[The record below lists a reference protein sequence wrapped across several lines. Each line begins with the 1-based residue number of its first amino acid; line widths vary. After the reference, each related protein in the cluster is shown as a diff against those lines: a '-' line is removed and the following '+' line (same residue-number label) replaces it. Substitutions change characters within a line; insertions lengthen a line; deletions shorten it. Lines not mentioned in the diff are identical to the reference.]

1 MEVVFNGRDAVNL
14 SAIELVDVSDT
25 DGNVKI
31 VVRYQTR
38 RGVNVGCINFR
49 KPIHYNPYRKVTRA
63 FAKEMVE
70 EIESL
75 TQHPDMP
82 IERVIDLKAWRIGC
96 LGVDLNTATEAQS
109 TLALARLCLDWS
121 VGRRNAPSD
130 KALEQR
136 TGLDTDTINR
146 ITVRG
151 DYKRCIEDLM
161 LNGSLFEPRT
171 PEEFRA
177 WVAEYTDMPTRFGK
191 RMRLL
196 EDEVEMLV
204 KSVASQHGIV
214 LSGFFR

>member
-1 MEVVFNGRDAVNL
+1 MKVVFNSRDAVNL
-14 SAIELVDVSDT
+14 STIESVDVSDA

-38 RGVNVGCINFR
+38 GEVNLNCINFR
-49 KPIHYNPYRKVTRA
+49 RPMSYHPCREMTRELA
-63 FAKEMVE
+63 EEITK

-75 TQHPDMP
+75 MQHPDLS
-82 IERVIDLKAWRIGC
+82 IERVIDLKAWHIGC
-96 LGVDLNTATEAQS
+96 LGVDLNTATETQA
-109 TLALARLCLDWS
+109 THALARLCLDWS

-146 ITVRG
+146 ITARG
-151 DYKRCIEDLM
+151 DYKRCVEDLM

-171 PEEFRA
+171 SKEFRA
-177 WVAEYTDMPTRFGK
+177 WVSEYADMPVRFGK
-191 RMRLL
+191 RMRLR

-204 KSVASQHGIV
+204 KSVACQHRMV
-214 LSGFFR
+214 LI